1 MWADTGNTE
10 KKKLPV
16 GIENFEEIR
25 KENFYFVDKTTIIR
39 DLLQQWGKVNLFT
52 RPRRFGKSLN
62 MSMLKAFLEL
72 GCDKSLF
79 EGLEILKETAL
90 CEKYM
95 GQFPVI
101 SISLKGTG
109 ASDFETARAL
119 ICSVIGNEALR
130 FLFLLDSDRLSEQEK
145 EMYRKL
151 VNVAPDSPD
160 NFEMSDDVLMRSL
173 RTLSELLQ
181 RHFEKKAIILIDEYD
196 VPLAKANEEGY
207 YERMT
212 MLIRNLFEQA
222 LKTNDSLYFAVLT
235 GCLRVAKESIF
246 TGLNNPKI
254 LSITTVRFD
263 EYFGFTDAEVREMLK
278 YYDLD
283 DRYDTVKEW
292 YDGYR
297 FGNVDVYCPW
307 DVISYVDDL
316 TDDPDISPKDYWS
329 NTSSNDVVRRFIE
342 KVGDGLT
349 KSEIE
354 MLVAGETVTKE
365 IHEELTYN
373 RLYDSIDNIW
383 SVLFMTGY
391 LTQRGKPNGN
401 RIQLTIPNREI
412 RKIFTGQIMAMFK
425 AQTGR
430 DGETLNVFCN
440 ALKSGNANETERL
453 FGAYLGRTV
462 SIRDTFVRKPTRE
475 NFYHGILLGILGF
488 KDGWF
493 VRSNQESGD
502 GYSDILIK
510 IESEDIGI
518 IIEVKYAENGDYDSV
533 CQSALEQIR
542 KKDYT
547 AALEEEGCRVIYSYG
562 IACWRKKCRVMVEVT
577 EID

>member
-1 MWADTGNTE
+1 MRPCFDVMPFCSVWGLLLAVSWRILFLFRPLLGHVRVIKRTE
-10 KKKLPV
+10 FPKMGRYLQKGDSNVGRYREYREKKLPV
-16 GIENFEEIR
+16 GIESFEKIR
-25 KENFYFVDKTTIIR
+25 REGFYYVDKTAMIR
-39 DLLQQWGKVNLFT
+39 DLLRQWGKVNLFT

-72 GCDKSLF
+72 DCDRSLF
-79 EGLEILKETAL
+79 EGLEISKETAL

-119 ICSVIGNEALR
+119 MCSVIGNEALR

-181 RHFEKKAIILIDEYD
+181 RHFEKKTIILIDEYD

-235 GCLRVAKESIF
+235 GCLHVVKESIF

-263 EYFGFTDAEVREMLK
+263 EYFGFTDTEVREMLK

-297 FGNVDVYCPW
+297 FGN
-307 DVISYVDDL
+307 
-316 TDDPDISPKDYWS
+316 
-329 NTSSNDVVRRFIE
+329 
-342 KVGDGLT
+342 GLT

-391 LTQRGKPNGN
+391 LTQRGKPDGN

-425 AQTGR
+425 EQTEK
-430 DGETLNVFCN
+430 DGETLNSFCN
-440 ALKSGNANETERL
+440 ALKSGDADEAERL
-453 FGAYLGRTV
+453 FGSYLERTV
-462 SIRDTFVRKPTRE
+462 SIRDTFVRKPTKE
-475 NFYHGILLGILGF
+475 NFYQGILLGILGF
-488 KDGWF
+488 K
-493 VRSNQESGD
+493 
-502 GYSDILIK
+502 
-510 IESEDIGI
+510 
-518 IIEVKYAENGDYDSV
+518 
-533 CQSALEQIR
+533 
-542 KKDYT
+542 
-547 AALEEEGCRVIYSYG
+547 EGCQIIYSYG
-562 IACWRKKCRVMVEVT
+562 IACWRKKCRIMVEVT
-577 EID
+577 DLA

>member
-1 MWADTGNTE
+1 MWADADHTE

-16 GIENFEEIR
+16 GIESFEKIR
-25 KENFYFVDKTTIIR
+25 REGFYYVDKTAMLR
-39 DLLQQWGKVNLFT
+39 DLLRQWGEVNLFT

-72 GCDKSLF
+72 GCDRTLF
-79 EGLEILKETAL
+79 EGLEISKETAL

-101 SISLKGTG
+101 SISLKGIG

-119 ICSVIGNEALR
+119 MCSVIGNEALR

-151 VNVAPDSPD
+151 VRVVPESPI
-160 NFEMSDDVLMRSL
+160 NFEMSDDVLMRSI

-181 RHFEKKAIILIDEYD
+181 KHFEKKTIILIDEYD

-207 YERMT
+207 YEQM
-212 MLIRNLFEQA
+212 MLLIRNLFEQA

-263 EYFGFTDAEVREMLK
+263 EYFGFTDAEVRKMLK
-278 YYDLD
+278 YYNLD
-283 DRYDTVKEW
+283 HKYDTVKEW

-316 TDDPDISPKDYWS
+316 TDDPDIPPKDYWS
-329 NTSSNDVVRRFIE
+329 NTSSNDVVRHFIE
-342 KVGDGLT
+342 KIGDGLT

-354 MLVAGETVTKE
+354 MLAAGETVTRE

-391 LTQRGKPNGN
+391 LTQRGKPDGNGI
-401 RIQLTIPNREI
+401 RLTIPNRKI
-412 RKIFTGQIMAMFK
+412 RKIFTGQIMEMFK
-425 AQTGR
+425 AQAGR
-430 DGETLNVFCN
+430 DGAALNAFCN
-440 ALKSGNANETERL
+440 ALKSGNAEEAERL
-453 FGAYLGRTV
+453 FESYLGRTV
-462 SIRDTFVRKPTRE
+462 SIRDTFVRKPTKE

-493 VRSNQESGD
+493 IRSNQEAGD
-502 GYSDILIK
+502 GYADILIK

-518 IIEVKYAENGDYDSV
+518 IMEVKCAEDGDYDSV
-533 CQSALEQIR
+533 CRRALEQIR

-547 AALEEEGCRVIYSYG
+547 AALEEEGCRIIYSYG
-562 IACWRKKCRVMVEVT
+562 VACRRKKCRIMVEMT
-577 EID
+577 EMG

>member
-1 MWADTGNTE
+1 MWADADHTE

-16 GIENFEEIR
+16 GIESFEKIR
-25 KENFYFVDKTTIIR
+25 REGFYYVDKTAMLR
-39 DLLQQWGKVNLFT
+39 DLLRQWGEVNLFT

-72 GCDKSLF
+72 GCDRTLF
-79 EGLEILKETAL
+79 EGLEISKETAL

-119 ICSVIGNEALR
+119 MCSVIGNEALR

-151 VNVAPDSPD
+151 VRVVPESPD
-160 NFEMSDDVLMRSL
+160 NFEMSDDVLMRSI

-181 RHFEKKAIILIDEYD
+181 KHFEKKTIILIDEYD

-207 YERMT
+207 YEQM
-212 MLIRNLFEQA
+212 MLLIRNLFEQA

-278 YYDLD
+278 YYGLE

-316 TDDPDISPKDYWS
+316 TDDPDIPPKDYWS
-329 NTSSNDVVRRFIE
+329 NTSSNDVVRHFIE
-342 KVGDGLT
+342 KIGDGLT

-354 MLVAGETVTKE
+354 MLAAGETVTRE

-391 LTQRGKPNGN
+391 LTQRGKPDGNGI
-401 RIQLTIPNREI
+401 RLTIPNREI
-412 RKIFTGQIMAMFK
+412 RKIFTGQIMEMFK
-425 AQTGR
+425 AQAGR
-430 DGETLNVFCN
+430 DGAALNAFCN
-440 ALKSGNANETERL
+440 ALKSGNVEEAERL
-453 FGAYLGRTV
+453 FESYLGRTV
-462 SIRDTFVRKPTRE
+462 SIRDTFVRKPTKE

-493 VRSNQESGD
+493 IRSNQEAGD
-502 GYSDILIK
+502 GYADILIK

-518 IIEVKYAENGDYDSV
+518 IMEVKYAEDGDYDSV
-533 CQSALEQIR
+533 CRRELEQIR

-547 AALEEEGCRVIYSYG
+547 AVLEEEGCRIIYSYG
-562 IACWRKKCRVMVEVT
+562 VACRRKKCRIMVEMT
-577 EID
+577 EMG